1 MLQAGQNWILFG
13 HDVRQ
18 LGKYWR
24 SAWREFLWGYDS
36 PVIERLDENLK
47 VYSEGGE
54 HLYHAGQRLTGPAA
68 DHAAQCEAVILP
80 DTLVLSKL
88 LVMPLAV
95 ERELNGVMALEVK
108 ANSPFPESDTAS
120 GWKLIGRD
128 EKSLRI
134 QLVMVSMS
142 SAMTYLGQ
150 QYDCYDARAMEVWA
164 KIDDDVIVL
173 TGFGEHKRQQLYR
186 QRLLRV
192 AGTIAYSAVLLVVIF
207 GVAAG
212 FKYLE
217 LKQLRSVSD
226 EVRAEASQA
235 IKMRNTIVS
244 ANETIAAVTSLLE
257 QRPSPHLEV
266 ARLSELLGDD
276 ASLLQFSVNG
286 KSLNIRGVAND
297 ASVVV
302 QQLTDQPAYTKVTS
316 PQAITKYFNTGQEQ
330 FSLNI
335 ELAGSQSTLVNNA
348 EVAAE

>member
-1 MLQAGQNWILFG
+1 MLQTGQNWNLFG
-13 HDVRQ
+13 YDVRQ

-47 VYSEGGE
+47 VHNESGE
-54 HLYHAGQRLTGPAA
+54 HLYHAGQRLA
-68 DHAAQCEAVILP
+68 DAPGDQTALCKAVVLP
-80 DTLVLSKL
+80 DNLVLSKL

-95 ERELNGVMALEVK
+95 ERELDGVMALEIK

-128 EKSLRI
+128 DKNLKV
-134 QLVMVSMS
+134 QLAIVSMS
-142 SAMTYLGQ
+142 SAMTYLGR
-150 QYDCYDARAMEVWA
+150 QYDCHDAHAMEVWA
-164 KIDDDVIVL
+164 MIDDDVIVL
-173 TGFGEHKRQQLYR
+173 TGFGEDKRQQRYK

-192 AGTIAYSAVLLVVIF
+192 AAMIAYSAVLVVIIF
-207 GVAAG
+207 GLAAG

-226 EVRAEASQA
+226 DVRAEAAQA

-244 ANETIAAVTSLLE
+244 ANETIAAVTALVE
-257 QRPSPHLEV
+257 QRPSPHLEM

-286 KSLNIRGVAND
+286 KNLNIRGVAND

-302 QQLTDQPAYTKVTS
+302 QQLTDQSAYTKVTS

-330 FSLNI
+330 FSLTI
-335 ELAGSQSTLVNNA
+335 ELAGSGPTDVGSVGATA
-348 EVAAE
+348 E